1 MSLGSLAEIFR
12 LWMLLLCLEGETCC
26 IKAAR
31 SARKQGRGG
40 SGGEG
45 TSTGWG
51 VWRMGGRESES
62 ANESESESESERG
75 GGAVGWGER
84 GVGGGIGWPAD
95 MGQGIG
101 VGMYGEC
108 GCGWVGGESGRT
120 EARRHRAGRWAVCWS
135 DGGKGVWR
143 GWGVATAGG

>member
-1 MSLGSLAEIFR
+1 MSLGSLAKIFR

-51 VWRMGGRESES
+51 VWRMGGRERECDR
-62 ANESESESESERG
+62 EREREREREG
-75 GGAVGWGER
+75 GDR
-84 GVGGGIGWPAD
+84 
-95 MGQGIG
+95 
-101 VGMYGEC
+101 
-108 GCGWVGGESGRT
+108 
-120 EARRHRAGRWAVCWS
+120 
-135 DGGKGVWR
+135 
-143 GWGVATAGG
+143 